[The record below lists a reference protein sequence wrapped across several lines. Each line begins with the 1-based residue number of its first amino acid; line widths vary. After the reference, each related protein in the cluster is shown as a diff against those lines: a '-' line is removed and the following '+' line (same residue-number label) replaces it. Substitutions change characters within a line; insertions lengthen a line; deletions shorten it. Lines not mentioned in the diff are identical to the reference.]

1 MTDPAKM
8 KVWRIVTGQTR
19 RLQVDV
25 TALGAAYLTADPD
38 TTRALEDAMD
48 PTVLEACAWVTLHGP
63 AEQQGSG
70 YRLR

>member
-8 KVWRIVTGQTR
+8 KVWRIVTGQTL

-25 TALGAAYLTADPD
+25 TALGAAYLAADPD
-38 TTRALEDAMD
+38 TVRALENAVD
-48 PTVLEACAWVTLHGP
+48 PAVLEACAWVTLHGP